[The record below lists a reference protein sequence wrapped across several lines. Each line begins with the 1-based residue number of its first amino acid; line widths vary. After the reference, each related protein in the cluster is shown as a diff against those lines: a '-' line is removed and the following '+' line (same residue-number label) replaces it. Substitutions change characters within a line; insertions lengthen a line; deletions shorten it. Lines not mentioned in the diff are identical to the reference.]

1 LLLRFVIDLLQFRY
15 IDQARGEDVSKKKD
29 HTTLSGESRSH
40 RFSLVDFEKQDPQR
54 QLNTLKMIFDNIHNG
69 AVVTDPDGYVIYF
82 NRPYGQF
89 LGVDAETQIGKH
101 VTEVIENT
109 RMHIVAQTGKP
120 EINVAQRIKG
130 EDMVVQRIPIKKNG
144 KVIAVFGQV
153 MFKKVSDVGRL
164 AKDLSVLESKVKL
177 YEEELRTLRSTRYTF
192 ESIVGSSSA
201 IANLKKEASKA
212 AGTNFP
218 ILITGES
225 GTGKEMFAQAIHN
238 ASPRKWHPFVHI
250 NCAAIPRD
258 LLESELFGY
267 EKGAFTGASLQG
279 KPGKLELANH
289 GTVFLDEIGDM
300 PLDMQPKLLTVLEEK
315 EIEHIGGTTPVRS
328 DFRLITASNQ
338 NLEEMVAEGKFRKD
352 LFYRLNV
359 IRLRIPPLRERRE
372 DVLPIARSIIQNMA
386 DDLPFRDVT
395 IQRQAEGALL
405 NYDWPGNV
413 RELSNLLNRAV
424 CFSEEGMIH
433 LYDLPFFLR
442 GRKPDAED
450 IDYSLGK
457 VIGGTEKEAIL
468 KALATTNNNK
478 TKASDLLGIHR
489 TLLYKKMRK
498 YEIE

>member
-1 LLLRFVIDLLQFRY
+1 MALKKPNSTQVKK
-15 IDQARGEDVSKKKD
+15 ASK
-29 HTTLSGESRSH
+29 
-40 RFSLVDFEKQDPQR
+40 RFSISEFEKQDPR
-54 QLNTLKMIFDNIHNG
+54 KQLNTLKLIFDNIYNG

-82 NRPYGQF
+82 NKPYGQF
-89 LGVDAETQIGKH
+89 LGVDADAQVGKL
-101 VTEVIENT
+101 VTDVIENS
-109 RMHIVAQTGKP
+109 RMHIVAKTGIP

-130 EDMVVQRIPIKKNG
+130 QDMVVQRIPIKKNG

-153 MFKKVSDVGRL
+153 MFKKVSDVGKL
-164 AKDLSVLESKVKL
+164 AKDLSMLESKVKL
-177 YEEELRTLRSTRYTF
+177 YEEELLTLRSTRYTF
-192 ESIVGSSSA
+192 DSIVGISTA
-201 IANLKKEASKA
+201 IANLKKEAVKTA
-212 AGTNFP
+212 NTNFP

-238 ASPRKWHPFVHI
+238 VSPRRWHPFIRI

-267 EKGAFTGASLQG
+267 EKGAFTGANQQG

-300 PLDMQPKLLTVLEEK
+300 PLEMQPKLLRVLEEK

-372 DVLPIARSIIQNMA
+372 DVLPIARGIVQNMA
-386 DDLPFRDVT
+386 DDSPFREIK
-395 IQRQAEGALL
+395 IQHQAEEALV

-413 RELSNLLNRAV
+413 RELLNLLSRAM
-424 CFSEEGMIH
+424 CFSEDGSIH

-442 GRKPDAED
+442 TRIPDSED
-450 IDYSLGK
+450 TDFSLGK
-457 VIGGTEKEAIL
+457 VVGSSEKEAIL
-468 KALATTNNNK
+468 KALSTTNNNK
-478 TKASDLLGIHR
+478 TEASALLGIHR
-489 TLLYKKMRK
+489 TLLYKKMKK
-498 YEIE
+498 YQIE

>member
-1 LLLRFVIDLLQFRY
+1 MSQKKVIKGLH
-15 IDQARGEDVSKKKD
+15 GGK
-29 HTTLSGESRSH
+29 GSRK
-40 RFSLVDFEKQDPQR
+40 FSLAEFERQDPQI
-54 QLNTLKMIFDNIHNG
+54 QLDTLKLIFDNIHNG
-69 AVVTDPDGYVIYF
+69 AVVTDPNGYVIYF

-89 LGVDAETQIGKH
+89 LGVDADAQLGKH

-109 RMHIVAQTGKP
+109 RMHIVAKTGKA

-144 KVIAVFGQV
+144 KVIAAFGQV
-153 MFKKVSDVGRL
+153 MFKKVSDVGKL

-177 YEEELRTLRSTRYTF
+177 YEEELRTLRATHYTF
-192 ESIVGSSSA
+192 ESVVGSSPA
-201 IANLKKEASKA
+201 IANLKKEAVKA
-212 AGTNFP
+212 ANTNFP

-238 ASPRKWHPFVHI
+238 ASPRKWYPFVHI

-267 EKGAFTGASLQG
+267 DRGAFTGASQHG

-300 PLDMQPKLLTVLEEK
+300 PLEMQPKLLTVLEEK
-315 EIEHIGGTTPVRS
+315 EIQHIGGTTPVRS

-338 NLEEMVAEGKFRKD
+338 NLEEMVAEGRFRKD

-372 DVLPIARSIIQNMA
+372 DVLPIAWSIIQNMV
-386 DDLPFRDVT
+386 DDLPFREIA
-395 IQRQAEGALL
+395 IQHQAEEALV

-413 RELSNLLNRAV
+413 RELQNLLNRAL

-442 GRKPDAED
+442 ARTADTEA
-450 IDYSLGK
+450 IDFSLGK
-457 VIGGTEKEAIL
+457 VLGGTEKEAIL
-468 KALATTNNNK
+468 KALATTSNNK
-478 TKASDLLGIHR
+478 TKASELLGIHR